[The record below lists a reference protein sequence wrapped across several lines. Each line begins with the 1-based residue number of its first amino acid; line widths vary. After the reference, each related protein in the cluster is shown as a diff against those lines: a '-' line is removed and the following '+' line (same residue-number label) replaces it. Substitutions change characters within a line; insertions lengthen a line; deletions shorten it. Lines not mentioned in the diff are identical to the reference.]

1 MANWKD
7 GLDWG
12 GREALGISKAE
23 RTTASGRDDEFEEGA
38 S

>member
-12 GREALGISKAE
+12 GREALGISKGE
-23 RTTASGRDDEFEEGA
+23 RTTASGRDEEFEQGA